1 MCEIQ
6 TGWDGGQQ
14 ERKKKKK
21 ERNGNAHTSF
31 DNLRRQEQTA
41 VYPEIRVDDERFG
54 ESRWSQTAD
63 DLRREEPKGT
73 ASTASTLTVVVL
85 VRRQGRGFDEQ
96 PPRQCANQADLAVWE
111 DLVRTNKFSTYKLL
125 IKQRNGSQNGHGGRI
140 AIFFCRN
147 LTSPRPPWTWAP

>member
-41 VYPEIRVDDERFG
+41 VYPEIRVD
-54 ESRWSQTAD
+54 WSQTAD

-73 ASTASTLTVVVL
+73 ASSASTLTVVVL

-96 PPRQCANQADLAVWE
+96 PPRQCADQADLAVWE
-111 DLVRTNKFSTYKLL
+111 DFAVCLVDFVGPVEREKDAAVRGHRG
-125 IKQRNGSQNGHGGRI
+125 QARPRNGPRFGG
-140 AIFFCRN
+140 AEV
-147 LTSPRPPWTWAP
+147 LEAHDV